1 MSLRVGIN
9 PNSKASWQNS
19 TPTGP
24 EHVSRDNLI
33 ILIQLSAVCLDLQKL
48 NLE

>member
-19 TPTGP
+19 ISTGP
-24 EHVSRDNLI
+24 EQVARDNLV
-33 ILIQLSAVCLDLQKL
+33 ILVQLSTACPDL
-48 NLE
+48 